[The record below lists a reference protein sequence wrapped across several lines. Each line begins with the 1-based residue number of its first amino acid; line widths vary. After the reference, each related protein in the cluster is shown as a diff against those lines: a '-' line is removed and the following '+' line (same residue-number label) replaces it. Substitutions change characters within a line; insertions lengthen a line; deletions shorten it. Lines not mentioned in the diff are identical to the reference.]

1 MNLHKLIHNNVQQF
15 IYGISGRVALSHWL
29 MGWNLQI
36 AYITFNQKKIPKIIL
51 IKREKEITIRNSNCS
66 MNSHYEWL
74 EKTMNSYF
82 TTPTNSICYFPF
94 QLSFFVNPEA
104 QLLLTTTKR
113 ISTLTPMCIE
123 ADWTVSWA
131 SLQSEVPMKSY

>member
-1 MNLHKLIHNNVQQF
+1 MNLHKLIRNNVQQF

-36 AYITFNQKKIPKIIL
+36 ADNIQPKKIPKIIL

-66 MNSHYEWL
+66 MNSHYECL

-94 QLSFFVNPEA
+94 QLSLFVNPEA